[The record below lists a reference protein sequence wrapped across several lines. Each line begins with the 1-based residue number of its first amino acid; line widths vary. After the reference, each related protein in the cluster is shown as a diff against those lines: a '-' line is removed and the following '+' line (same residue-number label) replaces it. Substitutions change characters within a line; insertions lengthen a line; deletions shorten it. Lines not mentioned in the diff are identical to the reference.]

1 MAILVIAEHDNSQIK
16 SGTLNTVSAALKLG
30 SDVHLLVAGSG
41 CAAAADAGKQIAGV
55 SKVLLADAAVLAH
68 PLAENLTP
76 LVVDLAKQYS
86 HVLAPAT
93 TFGKNLLPRVAALL
107 DVAQISEITAV
118 ESADTFVR
126 PVYAGN
132 VMATVQSADA
142 IKVITVRTTAF
153 EPAATAGGSAAV
165 DAISGAADAGLSR
178 FVSQELTVSDRP
190 ELAAA
195 KIVVSGGRALGSA
208 EQFKAVIEPLADK
221 IGAAVGAS
229 RAAVDAGY
237 APNDY
242 QVGQTGK
249 VVAPQLYVAV
259 GISGAIQ
266 HLAGMKDSK
275 VIVAI
280 NKDEEAPIFQVAD
293 YGIVGDLFTVLPELM
308 SELSK

>member
-16 SGTLNTVSAALKLG
+16 SGVLNTVTAAQKLG
-30 SDVHLLVAGSG
+30 SDVHLLVAGAA
-41 CAAAADAGKQIAGV
+41 CAAAADAAKQIAGV
-55 SKVLLADAAVLAH
+55 SKVLLADAAALAH

-132 VMATVQSADA
+132 VMATVQSSDA

-153 EPAATAGGSAAV
+153 EAAAV
-165 DAISGAADAGLSR
+165 SGGAAAVEAVSGAADAGLSS

-221 IGAAVGAS
+221 LGAAVGAS

-259 GISGAIQ
+259 GISGATSTGT
-266 HLAGMKDSK
+266 L
-275 VIVAI
+275 
-280 NKDEEAPIFQVAD
+280 P
-293 YGIVGDLFTVLPELM
+293 LFSL
-308 SELSK
+308 